1 MYRFGELS
9 LFLAVAV
16 LLISSQS
23 IEMQQSLMIHD
34 LSRSD
39 NISSVG
45 CLSQTNQNIAFQS
58 YRNNTSSI
66 CLISSDGTN
75 LRCLTDHKGNDA
87 QPAWSPDGKMI
98 AFTSDRD
105 YQGDF
110 YVATTEIYIMDA
122 NGNNQRR
129 LTWNKANDFD
139 PAWSP
144 DGEFIAFAS
153 DRDGDFEIYIM
164 KTDGSNVHP
173 LTANEAMD
181 RWPAWSPDGKMIA
194 FTSDREGNEEIFVMK
209 LGESQAQRI
218 TIRPDFID
226 REPSWSPDGKMIAF
240 ESTNDGLG
248 YYYNIYTMKHD
259 GSDIQSLIIGSY
271 IHLSPEWSP
280 DGKTIVFAS
289 SRTGRLEIYAL
300 EVDGPNIQQLTYDGG
315 TEPTWQPPLCGSWP

>member
-87 QPAWSPDGKMI
+87 Q
-98 AFTSDRD
+98 
-105 YQGDF
+105 
-110 YVATTEIYIMDA
+110 
-122 NGNNQRR
+122 
-129 LTWNKANDFD
+129 
-139 PAWSP
+139 
-144 DGEFIAFAS
+144 
-153 DRDGDFEIYIM
+153 
-164 KTDGSNVHP
+164 
-173 LTANEAMD
+173 
-181 RWPAWSPDGKMIA
+181 PAWSPDGKMIA